1 MIELKNITKNY
12 YNPIEYTDIIVLDHI
27 DLKLEEGKIY
37 GLVGRNGAG
46 KTTILKMLSNHIV
59 SYDGEILW
67 NGENVYENSKLV
79 EEIIYISDDMNF
91 TRGNKSASLDEKYEF
106 ASILYKHWDEEYKK
120 ELVEKF
126 ELNTK
131 KSYNTFS
138 KGQKT
143 LFNLSLGLV
152 AMCEV
157 VLFDEPSNGLDPN
170 SRMKF
175 YNELLEQH
183 EEKENTIIISTHMIE
198 ELENIVE
205 EVIFLHDRKIILKES
220 LEKIKEKSW
229 LLTGRGEVINNIK
242 DKNIIHSG
250 RLGSLSM
257 IGIYDDISE
266 EERKNYKASGVEISS
281 ISLQN
286 LFIYMTEGENNG

>member
-46 KTTILKMLSNHIV
+46 KTTLLKMLSNHIV
-59 SYDGEILW
+59 DYRGEILW

-91 TRGNKSASLDEKYEF
+91 TRGNNNKNLNQLYELASQ
-106 ASILYKHWDEEYKK
+106 LYKHWDEDYKK
-120 ELVEKF
+120 QLVEMF
-126 ELNTK
+126 EFNTLK
-131 KSYNTFS
+131 AYKSFS

-143 LFNLSLGLV
+143 LFNLSLGLA
-152 AMCEV
+152 AMGEV
-157 VLFDEPSNGLDPN
+157 ILFDEPSNGLDPN

-175 YNELLEQH
+175 YNELLEKY
-183 EEKENTIIISTHMIE
+183 EEKLNTIIISTHMIE

-205 EVIFLHDRKIILKES
+205 ELLILHNGKIILQDN

>member
-1 MIELKNITKNY
+1 MIELKNITKIY
-12 YNPIEYTDIIVLDHI
+12 DEGIEHLQKIVLDDI
-27 DLKLEEGKIY
+27 NLKLEEGKIY

-46 KTTILKMLSNHIV
+46 KTTLLKMLSNHIV
-59 SYDGEILW
+59 DYKGEILW
-67 NGENVYENSKLV
+67 NGESVRENSKLV

-143 LFNLSLGLV
+143 LFNLSLGLS
-152 AMCEV
+152 AMGEV
-157 VLFDEPSNGLDPN
+157 IIFDEPSNGLDPN

-175 YNELLEQH
+175 YNELLERH
-183 EEKENTIIISTHMIE
+183 EEKENTMIISTHMIE

-205 EVIFLHDRKIILKES
+205 EIIILHDRKIILKEN

-229 LLTGRGEVINNIK
+229 LLTGREEVINNIN

-257 IGIYDDISE
+257 IGIYDDVSE
-266 EERKNYKASGVEISS
+266 EERKNYRVQGVEISS

>member
-46 KTTILKMLSNHIV
+46 KTTLLKMLSNHIV
-59 SYDGEILW
+59 DYRGEILW

-120 ELVEKF
+120 ELIEKF

-175 YNELLEQH
+175 YNELLERH